1 MNDRRRLTQTVQ
13 ANSLQLVDAPR
24 PPQSSKLPL
33 LCPECHTEVQGTG
46 DRCLCPGCGA
56 CWPSVGGVPDFFHAE
71 DYAAFDAELLA
82 QIERCISE
90 HPMLGSWDL
99 ELIGR
104 HAASNS
110 EVLEFRRRTQP
121 DVPTLMLKHRRRRL
135 SREASGNHAR
145 HEFQLLNEIWQRSD
159 AAFRNTLPRPI
170 ALLPEI
176 GAAVFQRVPGIPL
189 SQFLKQHANTVTGP
203 LHLPSLSATAASIGN
218 WLHCLHSLNLAAATR
233 HDGYWFLS
241 ALEYWLRKA
250 LRVGLE
256 PWAAGEVWRAAA
268 RSAMTLDSL
277 CPRSGTH
284 GDFIPQNIF
293 VRPADVAVID
303 FASYRNPNPIYEDL
317 GLFVAYARLI
327 ATRWIY
333 SHPALD
339 EIVLAFL
346 ESYGSEL
353 NPHLLNLYVL
363 KSTAMIFADQFSPQS
378 FHPKD
383 AVKRQRI
390 QKHLLHQA
398 LIVSQMEAR

>member
-1 MNDRRRLTQTVQ
+1 MNESQTSHPTVL
-13 ANSLQLVDAPR
+13 ANDLQLVDPPR
-24 PPQSSKLPL
+24 PPHSSKLLL
-33 LCPECHTEVQGTG
+33 LCPECHKEVKGSG
-46 DRCLCPGCGA
+46 DRYVCPGCGA
-56 CWPSVGGVPDFFHAE
+56 CWPSVGGVPNFFHAE

-82 QIERCISE
+82 RIERCISE
-90 HPMLGSWDL
+90 HPMLRSWDL
-99 ELIGR
+99 ELIGQ

-121 DVPTLMLKHRRRRL
+121 DIPTLMLKHRMRRL

-145 HEFQLLNEIWQRSD
+145 DEFQLLHDIWERSD

-176 GAAVFQRVPGIPL
+176 GAAVFQSVPGIPL
-189 SQFLKQHANTVTGP
+189 SQFLKQHANAVTGP
-203 LHLPSLSATAASIGN
+203 LHLPLLSATAASIGN
-218 WLHCLHSLNLAAATR
+218 WLHRLHSLNLAARTR
-233 HDGYWFLS
+233 HDGYGFLS

-256 PWAAGEVWRAAA
+256 PWVAGEVWRAAA
-268 RSAMTLDSL
+268 QSAMTLDSL
-277 CPRSGTH
+277 CPQSGTH

-293 VRPADVAVID
+293 VGPAGVAVID
-303 FASYRNPNPIYEDL
+303 FGSYRKSNPIYEDL

-327 ATRWIY
+327 VTRWIY
-333 SHPALD
+333 NHPALD
-339 EIVLAFL
+339 EVVQAFL

-363 KSTAMIFADQFSPQS
+363 KSTTMIFADQFSPQS

-383 AVKRQRI
+383 AAKRQRI
-390 QKHLLHQA
+390 QKHLLHQV
-398 LIVSQMEAR
+398 LIVLQK